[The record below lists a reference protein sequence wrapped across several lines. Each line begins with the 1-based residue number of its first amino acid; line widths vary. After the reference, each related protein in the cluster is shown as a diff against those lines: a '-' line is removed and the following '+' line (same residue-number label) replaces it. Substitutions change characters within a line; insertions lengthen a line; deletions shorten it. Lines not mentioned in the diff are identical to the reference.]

1 MKRIAPAAFVL
12 AVSVLG
18 LARSAP
24 AETMPQLFQRAKE
37 QVKLGGYEQALR
49 TLATLDA
56 ESSKPG
62 FEEERQALELSLRFY
77 RGVCE
82 SALGRSAEAQ
92 SDFLVFLEATPRA
105 ALDPAIYPK
114 KVLAAFEL
122 ARRSAA
128 SAGAMGV
135 AGSNGGAA
143 RLPTLTESYARFH
156 PDPMTPPHDSGADW
170 GSGPVRYLMTADEKR
185 EWERLSDPGA
195 RSEFITTFWSSRDPS
210 PETPRNEIREEFER
224 RILFADRALGQG
236 EIRGSLTDRGMV
248 FVLMGPP
255 FTVGRRPIAGNE
267 DSSDL
272 RRSPRSRELDAAGNM
287 METWHYRRENLPPAA
302 PYLEVDFQFITRR
315 GYGQNVMQRDA
326 APLTA
331 LEIAKRSWRATS

>member
-12 AVSVLG
+12 AVSILVTP
-18 LARSAP
+18 RPVP
-24 AETMPQLFQRAKE
+24 AQTMPQLFQKAKE
-37 QVKLGGYEQALR
+37 QVKLGGYEQALQ

-56 ESSKPG
+56 ESSRPG
-62 FEEERQALELSLRFY
+62 FEDERQVLEPSLRFY

-82 SALGRSAEAQ
+82 SALGRNAEAQ
-92 SDFLVFLEATPRA
+92 SDFLAFLEATPRA
-105 ALDPAIYPK
+105 SLDPAIYPK

-128 SAGAMGV
+128 GALGIP
-135 AGSNGGAA
+135 GPNGGGA
-143 RLPTLTESYARFH
+143 RIPTLTESYARFH
-156 PDPMTPPHDSGADW
+156 PDPMTPPRDYGAEW

-185 EWERLSDPGA
+185 EWERLSDPDA
-195 RSEFITTFWSSRDPS
+195 RSEFITKFWSSRDPS
-210 PETPRNEIREEFER
+210 PETPRNEFREEFER
-224 RILFADRALGQG
+224 RVLFADRLLAQG

-255 FTVGRRPIAGNE
+255 FTVGRRPIGGNE

-272 RRSPRSRELDAAGNM
+272 RRSPRNRDLDAAGNM
-287 METWHYRRENLPPAA
+287 MEMWHYRRENLPSAA

-326 APLTA
+326 APLTT
-331 LEIAKRSWRATS
+331 LEIAKRSGRVAS